1 MQLTIG
7 ALKQAAAWPDTDQ
20 RTLTVLASQFVTAEP
35 YQEGLKYLVAL
46 PDAAPAGTLWQ
57 ALVGPFESRL
67 GGRIREAIAKLDTAT
82 DPSPRMPPYSGKP
95 RWSGSQAAGAERHDY
110 DTLDADLL
118 AFTNGH
124 PQPSLPRHAGLKLPP
139 RRPHLG

>member
-35 YQEGLKYLVAL
+35 YQEGLKYLAAL
-46 PDAAPAGTLWQ
+46 PAAAPAGTLLAGTRRRVRVPPRRPDKGGDRQ
-57 ALVGPFESRL
+57 AGHGHR
-67 GGRIREAIAKLDTAT
+67 
-82 DPSPRMPPYSGKP
+82 PSPWMPPYSGKP
-95 RWSGSQAAGAERHDY
+95 HWSGSQAARAERHDY
-110 DTLDADLL
+110 DALDADLL